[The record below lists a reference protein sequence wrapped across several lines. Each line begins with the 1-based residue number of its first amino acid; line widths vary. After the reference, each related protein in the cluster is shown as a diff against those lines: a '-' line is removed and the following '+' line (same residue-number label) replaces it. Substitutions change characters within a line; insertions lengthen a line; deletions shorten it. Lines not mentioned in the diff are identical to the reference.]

1 MPGDAGSDGRD
12 RRPSLLRWAQR
23 VRAISQTGLTYAQD
37 PYDRER
43 YTELG
48 ELAVEMATAASDLP
62 EDEVRSAF
70 SGEEGYPTPK
80 VDVRAVVF
88 RDEALLL
95 VREART
101 GRWTLPGGWAD
112 AGDTPAE
119 AAVRETAEE
128 SGYRVRAEKVLA
140 VLDKSRH
147 AHPPSLHYTYK
158 ILIGCR
164 VEGGEATTSHETD
177 AVGFFERRDL
187 PELDV
192 ERTTPEQ
199 VDLAFAHRA
208 APERPTDFD

>member
-1 MPGDAGSDGRD
+1 MSADAGGD
-12 RRPSLLRWAQR
+12 RRPALLRWAQR
-23 VRAISQTGLTYAQD
+23 IRTLSQAGLTYAAD

-43 YTELG
+43 YAELRD
-48 ELAVEMATAASDLP
+48 LAVEMASAASGLP
-62 EDEVRSAF
+62 GDEVSAAF

-88 RDEALLL
+88 RDDALLL

-128 SGYRVRAEKVLA
+128 SGFRVRAEKVLA

-147 AHPPSLHYTYK
+147 EHPPSLHYTYK
-158 ILIGCR
+158 ILVACR
-164 VEGGEATTSHETD
+164 LEGGEARTSHETD
-177 AVGFFERRDL
+177 AVGFFERGAL
-187 PELDV
+187 PELDL
-192 ERTTPEQ
+192 ERATPGQ
-199 VDLAFAHRA
+199 IDLAFAHHA
-208 APERPTDFD
+208 APARPTDFD